1 MITNGW
7 WWIGFCGL
15 LFFSPL
21 IINFAYFPKSFLEA
35 GNHWNLTSH
44 EFLQELNTARGE
56 LDVRIYTNKLFWAG
70 WEMLGVG
77 LTGLDSHF
85 LFFEGDINPFRSTK
99 MAGVAVPVSIVFL
112 IFGFWGMNNRQRLL
126 ILGGLL
132 VAAGLA
138 AIWKDAFYITPRI
151 PLIILIYA
159 VCARGFAVV
168 VQKYPKIAVILV
180 LIWMWQ
186 EIEFYHFANNHYLK
200 ILGIMP

>member
-1 MITNGW
+1 MVKNSW
-7 WWIGFCGL
+7 WWMGFCGL

-21 IINFAYFPKSFLEA
+21 IINLAFFPKSFGER

-56 LDVRIYTNKLFWAG
+56 LDVRIYTNKFFWAG

-77 LTGLDSHF
+77 ITGLDSHF
-85 LFFEGDINPFRSTK
+85 LFFEGDINPYRSNK
-99 MAGVAVPVSIVFL
+99 MAGVAVPAAIGFF
-112 IFGFWGMNNRQRLL
+112 IFGWYGMRNKKRLIVL
-126 ILGGLL
+126 GLL
-132 VAAGLA
+132 LASAGLSA
-138 AIWKDAFYITPRI
+138 VYKDAFYITPRI
-151 PLIILIYA
+151 PLILIVYG
-159 VCARGFAVV
+159 VCARGFAVLV
-168 VQKYPKIAVILV
+168 EKYPKVAGILV